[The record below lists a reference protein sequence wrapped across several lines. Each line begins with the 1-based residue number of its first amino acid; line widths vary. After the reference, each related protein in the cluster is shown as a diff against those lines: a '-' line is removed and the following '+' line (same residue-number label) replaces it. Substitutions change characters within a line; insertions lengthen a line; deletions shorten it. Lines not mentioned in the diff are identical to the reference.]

1 MASAIKLFLIYN
13 NCSIVESGESSKEK
27 YILFEYVVVVYIL
40 SLSPLVFWLINMII
54 SDKLTLPAAQ

>member
-40 SLSPLVFWLINMII
+40 SLSPLVF
-54 SDKLTLPAAQ
+54 